1 VVGHQLLLVKGAK
14 VLNTPGFKSSPELM
28 RPMDIESYFQKREDQ
43 YTQSNL
49 VKNYKVFDYNY
60 IPEKPLMRQECRP
73 IIDALMRFKVSGI
86 PTNMSIIGSRG
97 SGKTLTLQYLRKM
110 MEKRKGLDMVY
121 VNCRHHNTS
130 FKIFSQLLGQEN
142 VAGSSLVN
150 LYERFVREYPRKT
163 VIILDEI
170 NLMSPKDKN
179 REILY
184 FLSRSEKPYMVV
196 MLSNTP
202 HILKQLDAAT
212 KSSLQPFPLYFCN
225 YNAGNIYQI
234 LLDRAQKGLH
244 SWDEGEIS
252 KISALTTKKTNSD
265 ARVAIKTLFYR
276 VMAPENPIDQCFEDA
291 RRDLILD
298 VINDLMDTNL
308 MILWAAATG
317 KSDLAK
323 DIYNRYCRFSHDHGV
338 KPFSY
343 VYFYANLSYLQSV
356 GLLALIS
363 TKVDRAYANRVL
375 LTFDKSIAEQICK
388 LRFD

>member
-1 VVGHQLLLVKGAK
+1 
-14 VLNTPGFKSSPELM
+14 
-28 RPMDIESYFQKREDQ
+28 MDIETYFQKREDQ
-43 YTQSNL
+43 YTNSEL
-49 VKNYKVFDYNY
+49 VKNYRVFDYSY
-60 IPEKPLMRQECRP
+60 IPDKPLMRQESKP

-86 PTNMSIIGSRG
+86 PTNISIIGSRG
-97 SGKTLTLQYLRKM
+97 CGKTLTLQYLQKI
-110 MEKRKGLDMVY
+110 MEKRSGLDMVY

-130 FKIFSQLLGQEN
+130 FKIFSQLLGQEK
-142 VAGSSLVN
+142 VAGSSLVA
-150 LYERFVREYPRKT
+150 LYERFLREYPRKT
-163 VIILDEI
+163 VIVLDEI

-184 FLSRSEKPYMVV
+184 YLSRSEKPYMVI

-212 KSSLQPFPLYFCN
+212 KSSLQPFPLYFRN
-225 YNAGNIYQI
+225 YNADHISHI
-234 LLDRAQKGLH
+234 LVDRAKKGLLN
-244 SWDEGEIS
+244 WDEGEIS
-252 KISALTTKKTNSD
+252 NISALTTKRTNSD

-276 VMAPENPIDQCFEDA
+276 VMAPGNSIEQCFEDA

-298 VINDLMDTNL
+298 VINDLMDANL

-317 KSDLAK
+317 KSDFAK
-323 DIYNRYCRFSHDHGV
+323 DIYKRYCKYSHDHGA

-356 GLLALIS
+356 GLLALVT
-363 TKVDRAYANRVL
+363 TKVDRAYANRVV